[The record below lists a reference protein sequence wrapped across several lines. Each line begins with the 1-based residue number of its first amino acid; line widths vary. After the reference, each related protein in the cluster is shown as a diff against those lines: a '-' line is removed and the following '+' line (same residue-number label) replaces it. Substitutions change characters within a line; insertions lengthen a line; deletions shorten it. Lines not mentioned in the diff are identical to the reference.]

1 MATKGYNSYHGRSPA
16 WKKILIV
23 ILVLLLLG
31 GGAFLY
37 CQNHL
42 VYDDNGKVHLE
53 LPFFGKKE
61 EQPQPQPTQDPDDVD
76 FRREEPQGPVIERIE
91 ATELAGGALE
101 QDVSALL
108 AGEEKTIVV
117 NAKLAD
123 GSFTYQ
129 PAFPV
134 EGASTGSVISRENL
148 KKLGDSDKY
157 IVARICALGDSAYA
171 KAHVNEAGLL
181 RRSDKWLWYDYGSR
195 CWLDLTKPLTQ
206 SYVKQVC
213 KDLADLGV
221 DEIVLER
228 FGWPAVGNMGAMVVP
243 EGTDKPAV
251 ISAFLKELRET
262 LPKTTA
268 VSVLI
273 GTNAPE
279 NSGLTPAV
287 LAEFDRVYT
296 DPENVDVEA
305 LAATMPADFKREAQL
320 VQLVTAAQLAQ
331 MNQTTP
337 YTGSYVLVN
346 G

>member
-42 VYDDNGKVHLE
+42 VYDDDGKVHLE

-134 EGASTGSVISRENL
+134 EGASVGSVISRENL
-148 KKLGDSDKY
+148 KKLAEADK
-157 IVARICALGDSAYA
+157 
-171 KAHVNEAGLL
+171 
-181 RRSDKWLWYDYGSR
+181 
-195 CWLDLTKPLTQ
+195 
-206 SYVKQVC
+206 
-213 KDLADLGV
+213 
-221 DEIVLER
+221 
-228 FGWPAVGNMGAMVVP
+228 
-243 EGTDKPAV
+243 
-251 ISAFLKELRET
+251 
-262 LPKTTA
+262 
-268 VSVLI
+268 
-273 GTNAPE
+273 
-279 NSGLTPAV
+279 
-287 LAEFDRVYT
+287 
-296 DPENVDVEA
+296 
-305 LAATMPADFKREAQL
+305 
-320 VQLVTAAQLAQ
+320 
-331 MNQTTP
+331 
-337 YTGSYVLVN
+337 
-346 G
+346 

>member
-1 MATKGYNSYHGRSPA
+1 M
-16 WKKILIV
+16 
-23 ILVLLLLG
+23 
-31 GGAFLY
+31 
-37 CQNHL
+37 
-42 VYDDNGKVHLE
+42 
-53 LPFFGKKE
+53 
-61 EQPQPQPTQDPDDVD
+61 D